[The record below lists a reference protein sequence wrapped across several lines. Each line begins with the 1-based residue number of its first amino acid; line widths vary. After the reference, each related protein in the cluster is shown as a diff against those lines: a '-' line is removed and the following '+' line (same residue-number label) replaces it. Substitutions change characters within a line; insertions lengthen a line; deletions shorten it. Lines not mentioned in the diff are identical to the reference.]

1 LLDFSPAGF
10 LPSWFC
16 DWLAD
21 SLAFYLAT
29 FLTVWLCRWLGGLL
43 AFGLAGQLPFQLAH
57 FRLPDMTS
65 WWLVGFV
72 AGFMASYLAG
82 QLACLV
88 SVWPAFCLA
97 V

>member
-1 LLDFSPAGF
+1 L
-10 LPSWFC
+10 
-16 DWLAD
+16 
-21 SLAFYLAT
+21 
-29 FLTVWLCRWLGGLL
+29 LGGLL

-57 FRLPDMTS
+57 FRLPDVIS
-65 WWLVGFV
+65 CWLVGFV

-88 SVWPAFCLA
+88 SGWPAFCLA